1 MALDQAFAKATND
14 YIHGTG
20 AAPTLAAGRKLK
32 LCSAVGTPTTP
43 GTEITPGG
51 NYTAGGVAATY
62 VAATSATPSV
72 SAINALNIT
81 NMPAAASIAAI
92 ELTDNAGTPVR
103 IEYGSLTQ
111 ARSTAAG
118 DTLSF
123 AQGAVTSALGGPA

>member
-1 MALDQAFAKATND
+1 MALAQAFAKGVND

-32 LCSAVGTPTTP
+32 VCSTTGTPTTA

-51 NYTAGGVAATY
+51 NYAAGGVAVTFD
-62 VAATSATPSV
+62 AATTATPSV
-72 SAINALNIT
+72 SANQAVSIT
-81 NMPAAASIAAI
+81 NMPAAPTITSI
-92 ELTDNAGTPVR
+92 EVTDNAGTPVR
-103 IEYGSLTQ
+103 LEYGALTT

-123 AQGAVTSALGGPA
+123 AASAITSALS